1 MYVCVP
7 MMLSIQKAKFKFR
20 QYQVRAVSPN
30 CSSKLPSIWYTCM
43 QVTEIVPGY
52 TCVHLLHVCSSC
64 NFLFLFFSL
73 PSTLTPTAENEQL
86 SASYSALETKE
97 RETSFKLKEL
107 ELKMKGVKEYFQEK
121 ERELHKRIEVGEVS
135 RMRYEQLESEA
146 QEKATMAD
154 QERQRERQE
163 LTELRDQITEIE
175 KSYSN
180 QIKNTELRAGDAIVS
195 AVHCI

>member
-1 MYVCVP
+1 MYINTFCVTSRIL
-7 MMLSIQKAKFKFR
+7 LSL
-20 QYQVRAVSPN
+20 S
-30 CSSKLPSIWYTCM
+30 
-43 QVTEIVPGY
+43 
-52 TCVHLLHVCSSC
+52 
-64 NFLFLFFSL
+64 FLSL
-73 PSTLTPTAENEQL
+73 PPTLTPTAENEQL

-97 RETSFKLKEL
+97 QETSFQLKEL

-195 AVHCI
+195 EIHCFVCCNSN

>member
-1 MYVCVP
+1 MYIYCTFV
-7 MMLSIQKAKFKFR
+7 QFHGT
-20 QYQVRAVSPN
+20 
-30 CSSKLPSIWYTCM
+30 SSFC
-43 QVTEIVPGY
+43 
-52 TCVHLLHVCSSC
+52 
-64 NFLFLFFSL
+64 FFSL
-73 PSTLTPTAENEQL
+73 PSTLTLTAENEQL
-86 SASYSALETKE
+86 SASYSALKTKE
-97 RETSFKLKEL
+97 QDTSFKLKEL

-195 AVHCI
+195 AIHFIVCYMYNVQVHV

>member
-1 MYVCVP
+1 
-7 MMLSIQKAKFKFR
+7 
-20 QYQVRAVSPN
+20 
-30 CSSKLPSIWYTCM
+30 
-43 QVTEIVPGY
+43 
-52 TCVHLLHVCSSC
+52 
-64 NFLFLFFSL
+64 
-73 PSTLTPTAENEQL
+73 
-86 SASYSALETKE
+86 
-97 RETSFKLKEL
+97 
-107 ELKMKGVKEYFQEK
+107 MKGVKEYFQEK

-146 QEKATMAD
+146 QEKATVAD

-195 AVHCI
+195 AIHCALCDVIVRQFLIMSIYIILIASCEFDVQCIIRSEIRKHKCALRLHV